1 MVATGLDGA
10 EAAAGSNPIVA
21 FPLLA
26 YGSGQSTI
34 ALNPF
39 TLMFYLGIYGV
50 AYFAFYKFVTPRL
63 KNSDSVHL
71 RSTALL
77 VLVIFVVLIDIIV
90 SAIVAQYSAEKF
102 DKVYVILFNITNIM
116 CCMLALYIQ
125 FSVALVRRLESDLAA
140 VENLRKREAAQYE
153 LMKDNINRIDIKC
166 HDLKHRIRSIGVN
179 SSIDPE
185 AVEEIEKL
193 IVVYD
198 SRVQTGNKALDV
210 ILTEKSL
217 LCNDEGI
224 TLSCIADGAQLSFM
238 TDGDIY
244 SLFGN
249 LVDNAIEAVMKLD
262 RELRSVSLSV
272 KSSSGLVHIGI
283 YNRYEGDIKFENGLP
298 VTTKNNTIDHGY
310 GMKSVRMLA
319 EILAGTVSPSGR
331 LTDTFVY
338 DIASDPTWAN
348 NVTDGSQIT
357 YAENIYI
364 GYRWYETADAEGYF
378 DDVSNSYGTGYDG
391 TVQYPFGYG
400 LSYTTFDRVTEST
413 EWIVDGVGSKA
424 SDGDVFKNP
433 KTTVKFSVKVTNTGD
448 VPGKD
453 VVQLYVTPPYTRGGI
468 EKAHVTLAAF
478 AKTDT
483 LYPADY
489 EIPEDG
495 DPEDYPTSQT
505 VTLSFDLYDIAS
517 YDCYDAN
524 NNGVY
529 GYELDPGDYVFKL
542 MDNAHAN
549 DPTIQDY
556 DITWKVPNM
565 GTVSAPFGYTYRF
578 DPDTKGYVTNR
589 FTGDTSLYKP
599 VDGSTGGEPVNYMTR
614 ENFAASFPTSRTP
627 NRSGVAVNQ
636 SGWYNGYDSDADL
649 PMLPLG
655 QDNGLYLFTLESG
668 NKASL
673 NDLERSGNK
682 IVPNE
687 ELIMQLG
694 KDYDDELWD
703 KVLAQL
709 SIEEISRFIAS
720 AGFGTKALESVGKP
734 KFVDKDGPAGF
745 NGSVIGGGMDIWTGY
760 ACENLVGMS
769 WNTDIAYEFGAA
781 LATEGQ
787 QTGVD
792 GNYGVCV
799 NLHRTS
805 VNTRNFEA
813 FSEDPLLSGKMAA
826 RLLVGATTR
835 GMYVYLKHLALSEP
849 GQNPNNLNTWLTEQT
864 LREIYLKSFEIAVKE
879 GEANAVMSAF
889 NRVGGVNAN
898 ENYTLLTTVLRDEWK
913 FEGCVITDYGMGDP
927 KTFIRSGGD
936 IKLNPNDGDAGLS
949 ASNKADV
956 YCGVRAVKNVLYTYC
971 NTYYRAK
978 TFDPTRVVEITEI
991 EKAFRWWILALVGLN
1006 VVIFGLITWQGIM
1019 IALRIRKDRKNMMTS
1034 NV

>member
-1 MVATGLDGA
+1 MYELNAFFWYKALFTVELLIAETLIVLHLHRRRKFALRAALSVTGCIGLALAMPVPSTSALYTSFLYLVIFAFTIGAIKLCFKESLKTAIFCGIAGYTAQHIAYGLFEVFVVATGLDGA

-453 VVQLYVTPPYTRGGI
+453 VVQLYVTPPYTDGGI

-478 AKTDT
+478 AKTET
-483 LYPADY
+483 LYPAGY
-489 EIPEDG
+489 EAPEG
-495 DPEDYPTSQT
+495 EDPEDYPNSQT

-524 NNGVY
+524 GNGIY
-529 GYELDPGDYVFKL
+529 GYELEPGDYVFRL
-542 MDNAHAN
+542 MDNAH
-549 DPTIQDY
+549 DPVAVGDNQVV
-556 DITWKVPNM
+556 WKVPET
-565 GTVSAPFGYTYRF
+565 GTGVTSGFDYRL
-578 DPDTKGYVTNR
+578 DPDTEASVTNR
-589 FTGDTSLYKP
+589 FTGDTSLYAP
-599 VDGSTGGEPVNYMTR
+599 IDGSTGGDPVTYLTR
-614 ENFAASFPTSRTP
+614 RDFATSFPAERAE
-627 NRSGVAVNQ
+627 NRNGNAADQ
-636 SGWYNGYDSDADL
+636 SGWYDGYDSDDALVAPALNDVKTK
-649 PMLPLG
+649 
-655 QDNGLYLFTLESG
+655 LYLFTEKDGS
-668 NKASL
+668 KASL
-673 NDLERSGNK
+673 EALESRSG
-682 IVPNE
+682 IFPDD

-694 KDYDDELWD
+694 ADYDDPIWEKL
-703 KVLAQL
+703 LSQL
-709 SIEEISRFIAS
+709 NIDEIDEFIAS
-720 AGFGTKALESVGKP
+720 AFFGTVALESVGKP
-734 KFVDKDGPAGF
+734 SFVDRDGP
-745 NGSVIGGGMDIWTGY
+745 
-760 ACENLVGMS
+760 
-769 WNTDIAYEFGAA
+769 
-781 LATEGQ
+781 
-787 QTGVD
+787 
-792 GNYGVCV
+792 
-799 NLHRTS
+799 R
-805 VNTRNFEA
+805 
-813 FSEDPLLSGKMAA
+813 
-826 RLLVGATTR
+826 RL
-835 GMYVYLKHLALSEP
+835 
-849 GQNPNNLNTWLTEQT
+849 
-864 LREIYLKSFEIAVKE
+864 
-879 GEANAVMSAF
+879 
-889 NRVGGVNAN
+889 
-898 ENYTLLTTVLRDEWK
+898 
-913 FEGCVITDYGMGDP
+913 
-927 KTFIRSGGD
+927 
-936 IKLNPNDGDAGLS
+936 
-949 ASNKADV
+949 
-956 YCGVRAVKNVLYTYC
+956 
-971 NTYYRAK
+971 
-978 TFDPTRVVEITEI
+978 
-991 EKAFRWWILALVGLN
+991 
-1006 VVIFGLITWQGIM
+1006 
-1019 IALRIRKDRKNMMTS
+1019 
-1034 NV
+1034 